1 MHAAVNNK
9 RTTRQ
14 KWPAVHR
21 LFTMAGRLL
30 KVHDVCIDPRK
41 PHQLAA
47 VTST

>member
-9 RTTRQ
+9 KAARQ
-14 KWPAVHR
+14 KRPAVHR
-21 LFTMAGRLL
+21 LITMACHLP
-30 KVHDVCIDPRK
+30 KVHDVCIDPSK